1 MSKKDIVT
9 TGVIKAEVWQ
19 QGEVVSNAYVALSAL
34 AAEVDALSF
43 KARAGKLPEIIR
55 AIAEALK

>member
-1 MSKKDIVT
+1 MT
-9 TGVIKAEVWQ
+9 RTPKAKPESVWQ
-19 QGEVVSNAYVALSAL
+19 QPAEPAGYETLVAL

-43 KARAGKLPEIIR
+43 RARAGKLPEIIR